1 MLINKLID
9 SQALI
14 CIISKNSLVL
24 RGATMKNILF
34 IALLLMSSASI
45 AGGCG
50 GDHEHEHE
58 KKEKTDH
65 DHSHDQGSSEEA

>member
-1 MLINKLID
+1 MLIDKLID
-9 SQALI
+9 SQASHR
-14 CIISKNSLVL
+14 IIYIDSFVL
-24 RGATMKNILF
+24 RGVIMKNILF

-65 DHSHDQGSSEEA
+65 DQGSSEEA